1 MVLYVAAFCL
11 INMVLVVVLV
21 IVVASTDLD
30 NAKEQKLVVIARG
43 KSSRA

>member
-30 NAKEQKLVVIARG
+30 NAKEQKLAVIARG
-43 KSSRA
+43 NSSRA